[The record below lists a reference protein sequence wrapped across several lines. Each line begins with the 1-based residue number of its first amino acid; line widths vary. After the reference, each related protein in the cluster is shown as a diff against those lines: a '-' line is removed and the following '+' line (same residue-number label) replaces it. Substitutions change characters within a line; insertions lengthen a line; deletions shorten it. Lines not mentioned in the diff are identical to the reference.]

1 MAHQSFFPCTC
12 HIVPVKIDCSD
23 SEVKFSTESWR
34 FMTRPD
40 GNNLKHYL
48 GLILLCLVLY
58 LPGLTTLPPVDR
70 DEARWQR

>member
-1 MAHQSFFPCTC
+1 M
-12 HIVPVKIDCSD
+12 V
-23 SEVKFSTESWR
+23 
-34 FMTRPD
+34 RPD

-70 DEARWQR
+70 DTIRSGYASNAGEQGLRTDPISKQAS